1 LGSDPDRDVPRTEHM
16 AGGENSC
23 SGSQCIR
30 EEPTRGPPA
39 IGPRAV
45 DTERTNRRDGER
57 DALLVQAMA
66 RGDREALGA
75 LYDRFAG
82 EMLAVGQRFLGGA
95 REAEDLVHDV
105 FLEAWHRA
113 RHYDR
118 TRGSVRTWL
127 MLRLR
132 SRALDWLRSARR
144 ADLVGFE
151 ETKDALAAG
160 VDPDLA
166 SRTRR
171 ALYGELAE
179 LPPEQRVVLELGFF
193 AGYSHAEIAIELE
206 IPLGTVKSRISR
218 AILALRSRLD
228 PSEEQP

>member
-1 LGSDPDRDVPRTEHM
+1 MARGEDLGSE
-16 AGGENSC
+16 
-23 SGSQCIR
+23 SQHGC
-30 EEPTRGPPA
+30 EEPAQCPPA
-39 IGPRAV
+39 IGLRAV
-45 DTERTNRRDGER
+45 DAGRVDRGEDLRDER
-57 DALLVQAMA
+57 LLQAVA
-66 RGDREALGA
+66 SGDREALGA

-144 ADLVGFE
+144 NALVRFE
-151 ETKDALAAG
+151 ETKVEPAASAEPDVAWRGGRELRGGLA
-160 VDPDLA
+160 DL
-166 SRTRR
+166 
-171 ALYGELAE
+171 
-179 LPPEQRVVLELGFF
+179 PMEQRVVLELGYFG
-193 AGYSHAEIAIELE
+193 GYSHAEIALRLE
-206 IPLGTVKSRISR
+206 IPLGTVKSRMTR
-218 AILALRSRLD
+218 AIMALRSRLN

>member
-1 LGSDPDRDVPRTEHM
+1 
-16 AGGENSC
+16 
-23 SGSQCIR
+23 
-30 EEPTRGPPA
+30 
-39 IGPRAV
+39 
-45 DTERTNRRDGER
+45 
-57 DALLVQAMA
+57 MA
-66 RGDREALGA
+66 RGDGEALGA

-144 ADLVGFE
+144 AGLVGFE
-151 ETKDALAAG
+151 ETTGAPAASA
-160 VDPDLA
+160 DPETA
-166 SRTRR
+166 WRRGR
-171 ALYGELAE
+171 ALHGELAE
-179 LPPEQRVVLELGFF
+179 LPAEQRVVLELGFF
-193 AGYSHAEIAIELE
+193 GGYSHAEIAVQLD
-206 IPLGTVKSRISR
+206 IPLGTVKSRMSR

-228 PSEEQP
+228 PGEGKP

>member
-1 LGSDPDRDVPRTEHM
+1 VLRTENM
-16 AGGENSC
+16 AGGEDSC
-23 SGSQCIR
+23 SEWQHC
-30 EEPTRGPPA
+30 EEPPLDPAA

-45 DTERTNRRDGER
+45 EPERTNRAGEPRDE
-57 DALLVQAMA
+57 LLVQAMA

-95 REAEDLVHDV
+95 REAEDLVHEV

-144 ADLVGFE
+144 AGLVGFE
-151 ETKDALAAG
+151 ETKGAPAASA
-160 VDPDLA
+160 DPDA
-166 SRTRR
+166 AWRIRR
-171 ALYGELAE
+171 ALHGELAE
-179 LPPEQRVVLELGFF
+179 LPEEQRVVLELGFF
-193 AGYSHAEIAIELE
+193 AGYSHAEIALELE

-218 AILALRSRLD
+218 AIMALRLRLD
-228 PSEEQP
+228 RSEDQT